1 MCGWSR
7 TGMAAI
13 ILDKWQISRNMMSV
27 SWLLANRWLYSTQF
41 CCISLLVEDLEFTRS
56 SSVFAYMPLFLE
68 TCKRL
73 IFSQQTN
80 KLLCLANKNVHSS
93 HTATEPMTATN
104 TVVQRPLILFH
115 LLCLC
120 YSRMQPANNTTQYP
134 SIASFSVWRGFLL
147 LLLLCVSDANRP
159 DWCIRN
165 KRNEQ
170 QTTTHN
176 RTWWER
182 WYFTRLF
189 SFSHYFVV
197 VRCEMILVEEKS
209 RYYSVHGS
217 LINFNW
223 WNWIGYTKPKTP
235 AFFVVCVLCMC
246 ECVRSS
252 SSLMKSRARDV
263 CIVPNAVFPAYLASN
278 INIHMRELL
287 CVYTLPLCVVCMCW
301 VCSTQYVWASSKP
314 FPLLSMSALFF
325 LFFFAD
331 HAVYSSPNGLSM
343 YERENGRVTVDLF
356 HGGWADA
363 ATSRIYICLFGDKHG
378 ETETV
383 DGWIQIRIF

>member
-1 MCGWSR
+1 MFTLHTQPRSR
-7 TGMAAI
+7 
-13 ILDKWQISRNMMSV
+13 WPQQIQLFSV
-27 SWLLANRWLYSTQF
+27 RWFYF
-41 CCISLLVEDLEFTRS
+41 ICFVY
-56 SSVFAYMPLFLE
+56 V
-68 TCKRL
+68 
-73 IFSQQTN
+73 
-80 KLLCLANKNVHSS
+80 
-93 HTATEPMTATN
+93 
-104 TVVQRPLILFH
+104 TVACSP
-115 LLCLC
+115 
-120 YSRMQPANNTTQYP
+120 PTTQHNIP
-134 SIASFSVWRGFLL
+134 QSLVFLFGVVF

-165 KRNEQ
+165 KRNKQ

-325 LFFFAD
+325 LFFLQTMQYIVVQTACRCMKGRMGEWLWICFTAAEPMPLH
-331 HAVYSSPNGLSM
+331 HAYIYACLATSTERRRRLTVEFKFEYSRLVWMKKLNESIYVLVYGTNVWNERYSS
-343 YERENGRVTVDLF
+343 T
-356 HGGWADA
+356 
-363 ATSRIYICLFGDKHG
+363 C
-378 ETETV
+378 
-383 DGWIQIRIF
+383 